1 MNYSNKSGVRELI
14 INYVKIIDRL
24 ERARKVL
31 ALSMLALMVVTVL
44 FYLKADVLVQLLT
57 QPLGQRELVFLS
69 PVEGFMAKIKV
80 VFFSA
85 FIVCF
90 PLILWQSIR
99 LAAPLLTQAQRRI
112 VYWVIPVATLLFAA
126 GVLFGYIIIIPMT
139 LKFLLNTGQQYM
151 VATLSASLY
160 FSFVIMLILA
170 MGAVFELPLIMG
182 VLALVG
188 IISSKTLKEKRKVA
202 FLAVVI
208 VTALLTPTPDVFTL
222 VAASLPVLGLY
233 ELSILLISSYERV
246 SARKKQSLVQE
257 V

>member
-1 MNYSNKSGVRELI
+1 MI

-24 ERARKVL
+24 ERVRKVL
-31 ALSMLALMVVTVL
+31 ALSMMVLVVVTTV

-57 QPLGQRELVFLS
+57 KPLDQGELIFLS
-69 PVEGFMAKIKV
+69 PMEGFMAKMKV
-80 VFFSA
+80 AFFSA
-85 FIVCF
+85 FIVCL

-99 LAAPLLTQAQRRI
+99 LAIPILRPAHKRI

-126 GVLFGYIIIIPMT
+126 GILFGYLVIIPVT
-139 LKFLLNTGQQYM
+139 LKFLLDTGQQYM
-151 VATLSASLY
+151 VATLSANLY
-160 FSFVIMLILA
+160 FSFLIMLILV
-170 MGAVFELPLIMG
+170 MGAVFELPLIMV
-182 VLALVG
+182 VLALVK
-188 IISSKTLKEKRKVA
+188 IISSKTLKGKRKVA
-202 FLAVVI
+202 YLGIVI

-233 ELSILLISSYERV
+233 ELSILLISSYEKF

>member
-1 MNYSNKSGVRELI
+1 VRELI

-31 ALSMLALMVVTVL
+31 ALSILVLVVVTVV
-44 FYLKADVLVQLLT
+44 FYFKADVLVELLT
-57 QPLGQRELVFLS
+57 KPLGQRELVFLS

-85 FIVCF
+85 LIVCL

-99 LAAPLLTQAQRRI
+99 LTTPLLTHAQRRI

-126 GVLFGYIIIIPMT
+126 GVLFGYMVIIPMT

-170 MGAVFELPLIMG
+170 MGSVFELPLIMG

-188 IISSKTLKEKRKVA
+188 IISSKKLKEKRKVA

-222 VAASLPVLGLY
+222 VATSLPVLGLY

>member
-1 MNYSNKSGVRELI
+1 MI

-31 ALSMLALMVVTVL
+31 ALSILALMVVTLV
-44 FYLKADVLVQLLT
+44 FYLKADVLVELLT
-57 QPLGQRELVFLS
+57 EPLGQRELVFLS

-90 PLILWQSIR
+90 LWQSIR
-99 LAAPLLTQAQRRI
+99 LAAPLLTDAQRRI
-112 VYWVIPVATLLFAA
+112 VYWVIPVATILFAA
-126 GVLFGYIIIIPMT
+126 GVLFGYMVIIPMT

-160 FSFVIMLILA
+160 FSFVIMLIIA

-233 ELSILLISSYERV
+233 ELSILLISSYKRV
-246 SARKKQSLVQE
+246 SARKKQSFVQE

>member
-1 MNYSNKSGVRELI
+1 LNHGNKSGVRELI

-31 ALSMLALMVVTVL
+31 ALSMLALMVVTVV

-99 LAAPLLTQAQRRI
+99 FASPLLTHAQRRI

-126 GVLFGYIIIIPMT
+126 GVLFGYMVIIPTT

-151 VATLSASLY
+151 VATLSANLY

-182 VLALVG
+182 VLALLGV
-188 IISSKTLKEKRKVA
+188 ISSKTLKKKRQ
-202 FLAVVI
+202 LAGLAIVV

-222 VAASLPVLGLY
+222 AAASLPVFGLY
-233 ELSILLISSYERV
+233 ELSILLIYSYEKV

-257 V
+257 I

>member
-1 MNYSNKSGVRELI
+1 MI

-24 ERARKVL
+24 ERVRKVL
-31 ALSMLALMVVTVL
+31 ALSILALVVVTVV

-57 QPLGQRELVFLS
+57 KPLGQRELVFLS
-69 PVEGFMAKIKV
+69 PAEGFMAKIKV
-80 VFFSA
+80 AFFSA
-85 FIVCF
+85 FIVCL

-99 LAAPLLTQAQRRI
+99 LVTPLLSLAQRRI
-112 VYWVIPVATLLFAA
+112 IYWVIPVATLLFAA
-126 GVLFGYIIIIPMT
+126 GVSFGYMVIIPMT

-151 VATLSASLY
+151 VATLSAILY
-160 FSFVIMLILA
+160 FSFVFMLVIV

-182 VLALVG
+182 VLASVG

-202 FLAVVI
+202 FLAIVI
-208 VTALLTPTPDVFTL
+208 VTAVLTPTPDAFTL

-233 ELSILLISSYERV
+233 ELGILLIASYEKV
-246 SARKKQSLVQE
+246 SARKKQSFVQG